1 MAWGSSGSF
10 PRAILHI
17 DGDSFFAAC
26 EVAKNPSLRGKPV
39 ITGKE
44 RGIVSACTYEAK
56 TRGVKRGVPLHEA
69 LKACPDA
76 IILPSDYETY
86 SLFSNRM
93 YEIVRRYTPTV
104 EEYSIDECFA
114 DLTGLRKTLRM
125 PYPKIAARLQQELER
140 ELGISFS
147 IGVAPTKV
155 LAKVGSKWKKP
166 HGLTMIPLRDAQ
178 LFLKKLPSVGVW
190 GIGPNTAA
198 YLQQLG
204 VKTAY
209 EFASKDEAW
218 IQKHMA
224 KPYREIWRELN
235 GEVVYELDV
244 EGRESYQSIS
254 KTKTFTPSS
263 SDPRFVAAQLSK
275 NIENACIKA
284 RRWGLATPE
293 VFFFLKTQDFKYHGC
308 EIKLSHPTCIPSD
321 ILSAVRAQFLRVY
334 KKGTQ
339 YRATGIVLMKLQDA
353 NKTQLDLF
361 GSVLKTEAAK
371 SVYDSLDE
379 IAAKYGKHAVFLGS
393 SFHAMK
399 PQRSKVA
406 NHAPIA
412 REEKPARHRELF
424 RGETE
429 RRRLGV
435 ASLGSVD

>member
-44 RGIVSACTYEAK
+44 RGIVSAATYEAK
-56 TRGVKRGVPLHEA
+56 ARGVKRGVPLHEA

-93 YEIVRRYTPTV
+93 YEIVRRYTPAV

-114 DLTGLRKTLRM
+114 DLTGLRRTLRM
-125 PYPKIAARLQQELER
+125 PYPKIALKLQEELES
-140 ELGISFS
+140 ELGLSFS

-166 HGLTMIPLRDAQ
+166 HGLTMIPLYDVHT
-178 LFLKKLPSVGVW
+178 FLAKTPTIGVW

-198 YLQQLG
+198 YLQKFG
-204 VKTAY
+204 IRTALD
-209 EFASKDEAW
+209 FVNRDEAEVRD
-218 IQKHMA
+218 MVT
-224 KPYREIWRELN
+224 KPIYEIWRELK
-235 GEVVYELDV
+235 GEVVYELDT
-244 EGRESYQSIS
+244 EGRGSYQSIS
-254 KTKTFTPSS
+254 KTKTFTPPS

-275 NIENACIKA
+275 NVENACIKA

-293 VFFFLKTQDFKYHGC
+293 IFFFLKTQEFKYHGC
-308 EIKLSHPTCIPSD
+308 EIKLSHPTCIPND
-321 ILSAVRAQFLRVY
+321 ILSAVRTQFLRVF
-334 KKGTQ
+334 KRGTQ

-371 SVYDSLDE
+371 SVYESLDE
-379 IAAKYGKHAVFLGS
+379 IAAKYGKHAIFLGS

-399 PQRSKVA
+399 PQMSKVA
-406 NHAPIA
+406 NHSPIA

-424 RGETE
+424 KGETA

-435 ASLGSVD
+435 ASLGEVN